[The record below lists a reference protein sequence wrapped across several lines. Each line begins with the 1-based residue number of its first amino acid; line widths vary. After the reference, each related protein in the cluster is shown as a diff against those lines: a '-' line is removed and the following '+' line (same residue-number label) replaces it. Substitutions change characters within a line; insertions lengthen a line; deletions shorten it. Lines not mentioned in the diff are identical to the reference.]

1 MARCYTPVLLKL
13 RIRKKVK
20 IIFHCKLFSYTIAFW
35 KPAQTIGFQLVFTT
49 AIADDNKIANGQ
61 FLNKDTAGNITE
73 ETFVH
78 FLRLPKL
85 KMTISQSKPFEGY
98 YQ

>member
-20 IIFHCKLFSYTIAFW
+20 IIFHCKLFSYTTAFW

-73 ETFVH
+73 
-78 FLRLPKL
+78 
-85 KMTISQSKPFEGY
+85 
-98 YQ
+98 